1 MKPCDCKDDWDAK
14 KLNEQ
19 GIRVNNE
26 GIEVMPNYVLLT
38 MGHTQVKINMRLFKQ
53 FAEWYLE
60 NQKDE

>member
-1 MKPCDCKDDWDAK
+1 
-14 KLNEQ
+14 
-19 GIRVNNE
+19 
-26 GIEVMPNYVLLT
+26 